1 MMVIPLIGMFIGGDY
16 IFSLWN
22 FMGLNISAAA
32 TLWYTQITFGKN
44 SKTSPAKTSP
54 EPRPKD
60 GSSNFENEENET
72 ITISAKH
79 KRKDAEQKVP
89 LLSNSSNT

>member
-1 MMVIPLIGMFIGGDY
+1 MLIIFLIGMFIGGDY

-44 SKTSPAKTSP
+44 SKPSPAKASP
-54 EPRPKD
+54 ESRPKD
-60 GSSNFENEENET
+60 GSANFENEENET
-72 ITISAKH
+72 ITINAKH

>member
-1 MMVIPLIGMFIGGDY
+1 MFIGGDY

-44 SKTSPAKTSP
+44 AKATPAKAKISP
-54 EPRPKD
+54 E
-60 GSSNFENEENET
+60 SSANDKSTILENEEDET
-72 ITISAKH
+72 MTLSAKH
-79 KRKDAEQKVP
+79 KRKDADQKVP
-89 LLSNSSNT
+89 LLSNSSNS